1 MKLPQVV
8 LLCGLALVCGAAK
21 AQPDYVLH
29 ATPIG
34 PAPVDPAIARALATI
49 KPSQINETLKTLV
62 GFGTRSTLSSMETDL
77 PPGQGIN
84 AAADWIA
91 SQFEAIS
98 HECGGCL
105 GVKRGPFSAGP
116 ARGPSGARRIP
127 KPTQI
132 INVYAILRGTDP
144 EQAKR
149 IVLVTGHYDSINSNV
164 L

>member
-8 LLCGLALVCGAAK
+8 LLCGLALACGASH

-34 PAPVDPAIARALATI
+34 PAPVDPAIVKALTSI
-49 KPSQINETLKTLV
+49 KPSQIHQTIQTLV
-62 GFGTRSTLSSMETDL
+62 GFGTRTTMSSMATDL

-91 SQFEAIS
+91 GQFQAIS

-105 GVKRGPFSAGP
+105 EVKRDTFTADPASGGAWAGRTP
-116 ARGPSGARRIP
+116 E
-127 KPTQI
+127 PTQLT
-132 INVYAILRGTDP
+132 NVYAILRGTDAA
-144 EQAKR
+144 EAKR
-149 IVLVTGHYDSINSNV
+149 
-164 L
+164 